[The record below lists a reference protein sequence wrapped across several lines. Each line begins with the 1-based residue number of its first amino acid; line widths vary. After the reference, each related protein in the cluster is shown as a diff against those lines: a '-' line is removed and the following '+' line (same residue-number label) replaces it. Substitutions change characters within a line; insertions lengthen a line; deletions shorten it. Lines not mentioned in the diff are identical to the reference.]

1 LIIAIYSFIEYNI
14 INFYIGEY
22 QMSLLS
28 CVVSRDLARHLR
40 EQDRR
45 AVLADAEEDLAERL
59 QDDEAWVWENLGDLD
74 QGAGVRDQAVL
85 AVAKAVIAAR
95 PNNPALSYALRKLAL
110 QEAKRQIRDRISKA
124 EEDSALDALD

>member
-1 LIIAIYSFIEYNI
+1 
-14 INFYIGEY
+14 
-22 QMSLLS
+22 MSLLP
-28 CVVSRDLARHLR
+28 CIVSRDLARHLR
-40 EQDRR
+40 EQERR

-95 PNNPALSYALRKLAL
+95 PNNPALQLRTPQTGATRS
-110 QEAKRQIRDRISKA
+110 QEADPGQDQQG
-124 EEDSALDALD
+124 